1 MLSKKSS
8 GCFNLQHPDDFHN
21 NIRMLYIYQNDI
33 INYIN
38 LMFNILNSYLLKNK
52 IRA

>member
-8 GCFNLQHPDDFHN
+8 GCFNLQHPDDLHN
-21 NIRMLYIYQNDI
+21 NIRMLYIYQSDI
-33 INYIN
+33 INYTN
-38 LMFNILNSYLLKNK
+38 LIFKILNPYILKNK